1 MTAITFDSTTV
12 DSIEVTKIDQLGTTT
27 TLKFE
32 CTVACQTVTYA
43 NYTALVAKAGI
54 VNKSVC
60 WPTGKTSIQSV
71 GGTKGDLVLNGTTYT
86 NCYIESISAA
96 EAPNSVLG
104 VWHFTIS
111 FVKDTSL

>member
-12 DSIEVTKIDQLGTTT
+12 DSIEVTRIVQLG

-43 NYTALVAKAGI
+43 NYTALVAKAGL
-54 VNKSVC
+54 VGKSVC
-60 WPTGKTSIQSV
+60 WPSGKVSIQSI
-71 GGTKGDLVLNGTTYT
+71 GGTKGDLVLNGATYT
-86 NCYIESISAA
+86 NCYIEEISAA